1 MARRTTRLA
10 LVGGAVALIATGA
23 LIAADALGARA
34 SLEAAQRHVA
44 AVQSRLA
51 KGDAAGAEDS
61 LADARRAVDAALG
74 ATDGLRW
81 DVGSRVPLAGRSLR
95 IIQEVVAVADA
106 SVAVA
111 ADAVEPA
118 AELLGGAGRLELR
131 RPDGGIDLDRVGE
144 LGARLDAVDTAGL
157 AAARD
162 RLAGVPGGFVP
173 QLLRANRAEVLGLA
187 DRSLGTADNARAAV
201 GFVQRFLGQDGPRRY
216 FLAMQ
221 NPSEV
226 RGTGGLIGFFSILT
240 VEDGRFTVTAPEVYS
255 PLAVSERGVFAP
267 VPTSDEFRA
276 LYAQFDADGF
286 LANVN
291 MDPDM
296 PTVAPVILDIYE
308 DRRGERL
315 DGVVALDPVG
325 LSLLMQA
332 IGPVDLPDELVVPGV
347 PDPVLPARIP
357 ELTMVEAYD
366 LFGGPST
373 DRKEFLGVFAQEVFS
388 SIFTRDWDAVAL
400 GRNAGQAAG
409 RRTLQLWS
417 RDAEEQATIERLGLA
432 GAMRPLTE
440 GGDLLAV
447 TANNAAG
454 NKQDVHVAHRITGRI
469 DLAADGSG
477 FVRRTGTLEA
487 AVENPLPTSG
497 RDIYIIGAHPLG
509 AASRATWGAE
519 MGLNRTMLSVWA
531 PAGTTFP
538 ALRVDGEVVPGR
550 VGRIHGNA
558 TVSHF
563 LETPSESTR
572 SMEVDLQGVA
582 RVTPDGPDRIYD
594 LTLWRQGKAVPDH
607 WDLTIAAP
615 EGWAVSAVGVTGGGN
630 GQGMGVG
637 GDGRPVTG
645 TVVGGEARIR
655 GAATQDVH
663 VRVRLSR
670 PLLGRIADA
679 FTGGG
684 L

>member
-1 MARRTTRLA
+1 M
-10 LVGGAVALIATGA
+10 
-23 LIAADALGARA
+23 
-34 SLEAAQRHVA
+34 
-44 AVQSRLA
+44 
-51 KGDAAGAEDS
+51 GAEAT
-61 LADARRAVDAALG
+61 LADARHAVDAAFHR
-74 ATDGLRW
+74 TDGLRW
-81 DVGSRVPLAGRSLR
+81 DLGVRLPLAGRSLR
-95 IIQEVVAVADA
+95 IVREVVSVADA
-106 SVAVA
+106 SVGVV
-111 ADAVEPA
+111 ADAVEPGT
-118 AELLGGAGRLELR
+118 ELLGVAGRVELR
-131 RPDGGIDLDRVGE
+131 RPDRGIAVDRIGE
-144 LGARLDAVDTAGL
+144 LGARLDEIDTG
-157 AAARD
+157 
-162 RLAGVPGGFVP
+162 RLATARNRLADVPGHWVP
-173 QLLRANRAEVLGLA
+173 ELLRVNRAEVLELA
-187 DRSLGTADNARAAV
+187 DRSIATVEDAKDAV
-201 GFVQRFLGQDGPRRY
+201 ALLHGFLGSDQPRRY

-221 NPSEV
+221 NSSEM

-240 VEDGRFTVTAPEVYS
+240 VDDGRFSVTAPEVYS

-267 VPTSDEFRA
+267 VQTSDEFRT

-347 PDPVLPARIP
+347 PDPVPPARIP

-373 DRKEFLGVFAQEVFS
+373 DRKEFLGAFAQEAFS
-388 SIFTRDWDAVAL
+388 SIFTSDWDAVAL

-447 TANNAAG
+447 TGNNAAG

-509 AASRATWGAE
+509 AASRDTWGSE

-531 PAGTTFP
+531 PDGTTFP

-550 VGRIHGNA
+550 AGRIHGNA

-572 SMEVDLQGVA
+572 SIEVDLQGAA

-594 LTLWRQGKAVPDH
+594 LTLWRQGKAIPDH

-615 EGWAVSAVGVTGGGN
+615 EGWEVSAVDVTGGGN

-670 PLLGRIADA
+670 PLLGRIVDA